1 LKKGSLRLVTIREVA
16 KLAGVSQS
24 TASRAFTGSGY
35 ASPETRERVLK
46 AAKELGY
53 TPHAI
58 ARSLR
63 LHKSKTIGLMIG
75 DIINP
80 FYAQLADGV
89 LEKANQE
96 GYQVILSAHGEDPKR
111 ERKTLELF
119 LEQRVAGILAVATG
133 ENIDLWNEVRK
144 MGMKRVF
151 IDRQIKGFFDD
162 DCVLVDNV
170 RGAYLMTKYLIQL
183 GHRRI
188 AIIIGP
194 PMTTT
199 GEGRLNGY
207 YQAMNE
213 AHIPIDPELVK
224 VATFMRNSG
233 RESIESFFDL
243 ENPPTALFT
252 ANNVLGE
259 AAFLVIQQRGLSIPE
274 DISLG
279 IFDDVLWAS
288 LVTPSITVIYQPA
301 FKMGSIGI
309 QQLLSSLQSDKDEN
323 LKPVKV
329 TIEPELI
336 IRNSCRAINN
346 RQDQV

>member
-1 LKKGSLRLVTIREVA
+1 
-16 KLAGVSQS
+16 
-24 TASRAFTGSGY
+24 
-35 ASPETRERVLK
+35 
-46 AAKELGY
+46 
-53 TPHAI
+53 
-58 ARSLR
+58 
-63 LHKSKTIGLMIG
+63 
-75 DIINP
+75 
-80 FYAQLADGV
+80 
-89 LEKANQE
+89 
-96 GYQVILSAHGEDPKR
+96 
-111 ERKTLELF
+111 
-119 LEQRVAGILAVATG
+119 
-133 ENIDLWNEVRK
+133 
-144 MGMKRVF
+144 MKRVF